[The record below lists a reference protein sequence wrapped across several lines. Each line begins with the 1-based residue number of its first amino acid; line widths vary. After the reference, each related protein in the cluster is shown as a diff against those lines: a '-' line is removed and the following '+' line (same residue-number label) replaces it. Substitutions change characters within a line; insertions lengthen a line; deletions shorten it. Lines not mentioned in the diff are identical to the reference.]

1 MYKNNATD
9 DPPLD
14 HTGPPRRRGL
24 TRYALL
30 GAAFGLLFP
39 LASLATLWVFDP
51 RVHTPNLLDFVAEAH
66 NRNILLYVID
76 TVPLFLGLVAGLAGM
91 RQDQLVRLSASLER
105 QVEQKTRSLSD
116 ALSKAQA
123 AAETVSFMADHDP
136 LTGLLNRRR
145 FKTELDRWSRYA
157 VRYQRCI
164 SLMFIDLD
172 HFKEINDVYGHIAGD
187 QYLVGVSDALL
198 KVLRSTDYIARWG
211 GDEIA
216 ILLTEADSSIGGEIA
231 GKLLGQLRANPIEF
245 AGGSLHAAISIGIA
259 SVPDHTN
266 DVSELLAFADAAM
279 YQAKQHGGS
288 RAMIYSAN
296 RDATLAQGHAHWVS
310 RIRRALQTDQFRLF
324 YQPLRDLWTER
335 TSEYEALLR
344 MEDTDGQLINPGEF
358 LVSADQFD
366 LIVAIDRM
374 VIRKTCQKIASLLA
388 KQPNIRLSLNLSA
401 KSWEDANL
409 ASHVKNTIAEFGIP
423 PERLAVEVPERILI
437 EDPARAQRVANELA
451 ALGCVI
457 MLDDVGVRFLEAE
470 HLLPSCVTTVKLQG
484 PLLHALT
491 DSNAQ
496 LIQAVAV
503 ACRKRGIRV
512 VAKFVEDPEIFDNLR
527 ALGVDAAQGFAVGRP
542 LESVEEVR

>member
-1 MYKNNATD
+1 MHENNTFD
-9 DPPLD
+9 DPALACA
-14 HTGPPRRRGL
+14 GPIPRRGL
-24 TRYALL
+24 TRYALY
-30 GAAFGLLFP
+30 GALFGLLFP
-39 LASLATLWVFDP
+39 LGSLATLWLFDRP
-51 RVHTPNLLDFVAEAH
+51 FSATGFLGFVAEAH
-66 NRNILLYVID
+66 NRNLLLYVID
-76 TVPLFLGLVAGLAGM
+76 TAPLFLGWVAGLAGA
-91 RQDQLVRLSASLER
+91 RQDQLIGLSASLEQ
-105 QVEQKTRSLSD
+105 QVEQKTRSLSE
-116 ALSKAQA
+116 ALQKAQA

-145 FKTELDRWSRYA
+145 FKAELDRWSRYA
-157 VRYQRCI
+157 VRYQRCV

-187 QYLVGVSDALL
+187 QYLVGVADALL

-216 ILLTEADSSIGGEIA
+216 ILLTEADSSIAGEIA
-231 GKLLGQLRANPIEF
+231 GKVLGQLRANPIAF
-245 AGGSLHAAISIGIA
+245 AGGNLPAAISIGIA
-259 SVPDHTN
+259 SIPDHTN

-288 RAMIYSAN
+288 RAMIYSAS

-324 YQPLRDLWTER
+324 YQPLRDLWTGR

-358 LVSADQFD
+358 LVSAEQFD

-374 VIRKTCQKIASLLA
+374 VIRKTCQKIAGLLS
-388 KQPNIRLSLNLSA
+388 KQPDIRLSLNLSA
-401 KSWEDANL
+401 KSWEDSNL
-409 ASHVKNTIAEFGIP
+409 ASHVKSTIAEFCIP
-423 PERLAVEVPERILI
+423 PEHLAVEVPERILI
-437 EDPARAQRVANELA
+437 EDPVRAKRIANELA
-451 ALGCVI
+451 ALGCVV
-457 MLDDVGVRFLEAE
+457 MLDDVGVRFLDGE
-470 HLLPSCVTTVKLQG
+470 HLVPSCITTVKLQG

-496 LIQAVAV
+496 LIQAIGV

-542 LESVEEVR
+542 LESVEELR